1 MKKFLLSLVVLA
13 SSMVASA
20 QIQRMVVV
28 EEFTGT
34 GCPWCTRGL
43 AGMDWLKATYE
54 DKCIGIALHQYN
66 SSDPM
71 YFTKYANLG
80 VNSFPNS
87 LVSRYAEADP
97 YFGFDYGSTRIFDAV
112 DAIAEYETHACVES
126 LEAVYLDEN
135 KKKATVTAKVNF
147 DADGDYSL
155 AFVLTADSLTGE
167 GSAWQQANNY
177 AGYSLSQA
185 GISADEPLAMFCSGG
200 EFGSTYVNGYK
211 FNDVAI
217 AATYNSSGESLL
229 DPLAPAEA
237 GVAQEASYTLTLPTK
252 SQMIKAM
259 RKDLI
264 FATVLIIDNTTGT
277 IANAARVRV
286 LSPGEVDGITAPT
299 TSKDATPVAFYS
311 AEGKAIS
318 APQKGMNIVR
328 MSDGSTKKVMY

>member
-1 MKKFLLSLVVLA
+1 MKKILLSLVVLA
-13 SSMVASA
+13 TALSASA

-71 YFTKYANLG
+71 YYTKYANLG
-80 VNSFPNS
+80 INSFPNS

-112 DAIAEYETHACVES
+112 DEIAALETHAYVES
-126 LEAVYLDEN
+126 LSAVYVDEN
-135 KKKATVTAKVNF
+135 QKKATVTAKVNF

-155 AFVLTADSLTGE
+155 AFVLTADSLSGD
-167 GSAWQQANNY
+167 GSAWQQTNNY
-177 AGYSLSQA
+177 AGYTTSAA

-200 EFGSTYVNGYK
+200 EFGTTYVSGYK

-217 AATYNSSGESLL
+217 ASTYNASGENLL
-229 DPLAPAEA
+229 DALEPAVA
-237 GVAQEASYTLTLPTK
+237 GVSQERTYTLTLPTK
-252 SQMIKAM
+252 SMMVKAM

-264 FATVLIIDNTTGT
+264 FATALIIDNTDGT

-286 LSPGEVDGITAPT
+286 INADDPTGIST
-299 TSKDATPVAFYS
+299 TSKEATAVAFFN
-311 AEGKAIS
+311 AEGKAVS
-318 APQKGMNIVR
+318 APQKGLNIVK
-328 MSDGSTKKVMY
+328 MSDGTVKKVMY

>member
-1 MKKFLLSLVVLA
+1 MKKILLSLVVLA
-13 SSMVASA
+13 TALSASA

-71 YFTKYANLG
+71 YYTKYANLG
-80 VNSFPNS
+80 INSFPNS

-112 DAIAEYETHACVES
+112 DEIAALETHAYVES
-126 LEAVYLDEN
+126 LSAVYVDEN
-135 KKKATVTAKVNF
+135 QKKATVTAKVNF

-167 GSAWQQANNY
+167 GSAWQQTNNY
-177 AGYSLSQA
+177 AGYTPNA
-185 GISADEPLAMFCSGG
+185 ANITPDEPLAMFCSGG
-200 EFGSTYVNGYK
+200 EFGTTYVNGYK
-211 FNDVAI
+211 FNDVAVSS
-217 AATYNSSGESLL
+217 TYNANGENLL
-229 DPLAPAEA
+229 DELDPAVA
-237 GVAQEASYTLTLPTK
+237 GVSQERTYTLTLPTK
-252 SQMIKAM
+252 SMMVKAM

-264 FATVLIIDNTTGT
+264 FATALIIDNTDGT

-286 LSPGEVDGITAPT
+286 INADDPTGIST
-299 TSKDATPVAFYS
+299 TSKEATAVAFFN
-311 AEGKAIS
+311 AEGKAVS
-318 APQKGMNIVR
+318 APQKGLNIVK
-328 MSDGSTKKVMY
+328 MSDGTVKKVMY